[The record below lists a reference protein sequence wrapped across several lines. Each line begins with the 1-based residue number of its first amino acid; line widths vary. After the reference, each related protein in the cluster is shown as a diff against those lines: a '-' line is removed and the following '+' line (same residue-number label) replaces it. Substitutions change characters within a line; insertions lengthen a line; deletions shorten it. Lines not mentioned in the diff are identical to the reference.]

1 MTQKQTPAG
10 SPRNLRSEV
19 AALLRLGVPILLT
32 QVGVVVVS
40 FADTMMVGGYSTEAL
55 AAAAFVNNFFM
66 VPMVMLMGFAAGLTP
81 IIGSLYSRRRHSD
94 VGRTLAAGLRL
105 NVAAAV
111 ALMAI
116 MGILFFVLDR
126 MGQPAELLPLIRS
139 YYLIVMA
146 SMLPAPFFNACQQT
160 ANAVTDTATPMWIIL
175 GANALNILGNWL
187 LIYGHWGLPELGLDG
202 AGISTFVARLA
213 ATLAIMRVVT
223 CSRRY
228 SPYAAGLHRRG
239 SRPLT
244 KRILGTS
251 LPVMMQNGAEVL
263 IWAFGA
269 VVCGWF
275 GKIELAAYQI
285 TNTLSQ
291 LGFMAYISFGIALSI
306 RVANKMGLRDYQG
319 IRLSTRAG
327 VGLNLFLAVMASLI
341 FFFFARPLLSAFTPN
356 GAVVSVAVMLVLPL
370 IAYQLF
376 DAVQVTLSNAVR
388 GTGIV
393 WPLLTVS
400 VLAYMIVGMPAM
412 LGLAHWGGL
421 QCVGVYWSFVIMLAV
436 AFMAYLYYFLRI
448 ISRHERE
455 AGIQHKIN
463 STI

>member
-1 MTQKQTPAG
+1 
-10 SPRNLRSEV
+10 
-19 AALLRLGVPILLT
+19 
-32 QVGVVVVS
+32 
-40 FADTMMVGGYSTEAL
+40 
-55 AAAAFVNNFFM
+55 
-66 VPMVMLMGFAAGLTP
+66 
-81 IIGSLYSRRRHSD
+81 
-94 VGRTLAAGLRL
+94 
-105 NVAAAV
+105 
-111 ALMAI
+111 
-116 MGILFFVLDR
+116 
-126 MGQPAELLPLIRS
+126 
-139 YYLIVMA
+139 
-146 SMLPAPFFNACQQT
+146 
-160 ANAVTDTATPMWIIL
+160 
-175 GANALNILGNWL
+175 
-187 LIYGHWGLPELGLDG
+187 
-202 AGISTFVARLA
+202 
-213 ATLAIMRVVT
+213 
-223 CSRRY
+223 
-228 SPYAAGLHRRG
+228 
-239 SRPLT
+239 
-244 KRILGTS
+244 
-251 LPVMMQNGAEVL
+251 
-263 IWAFGA
+263 
-269 VVCGWF
+269 
-275 GKIELAAYQI
+275 
-285 TNTLSQ
+285 
-291 LGFMAYISFGIALSI
+291 MAYISFGIALSI

-341 FFFFARPLLSAFTPN
+341 FFFFARPMLSAFTPN

-370 IAYQLF
+370 ITYQLF